1 MISGYGKPPRPGP
14 GNLTQLIIKRV
25 RLQGFLVLDHL
36 HRRAAFEEEVLPL
49 RR

>member
-14 GNLTQLIIKRV
+14 GNLTQLIIKRA